1 MGLGTEVRVPVGG
14 STVVGCAPVSC
25 VPVHTPA
32 SSGGRCC
39 THARMDMCATGMCSC
54 KHVWSMCVHAC
65 EHAQACTVQCI
76 VATRVRVCTCQ
87 CIRAVVS
94 VCVCVCS
101 TVVWHGC
108 THALGSFWMSA
119 SVTAGNAGPGG
130 ECGCSELH
138 VPHDGA
144 GCPGDPAGGP
154 MGHSW
159 SAFPLEISNLHSLYL
174 CLCPV
179 FAPWIFD

>member
-1 MGLGTEVRVPVGG
+1 MGLGTEARVPVGG

-25 VPVHTPA
+25 VPVHTPV

-94 VCVCVCS
+94 VCVCVQHSGLAWLYACPGKLLDVS
-101 TVVWHGC
+101 I
-108 THALGSFWMSA
+108 
-119 SVTAGNAGPGG
+119 GNSRK
-130 ECGCSELH
+130 C
-138 VPHDGA
+138 GA
-144 GCPGDPAGGP
+144 GR
-154 MGHSW
+154 
-159 SAFPLEISNLHSLYL
+159 
-174 CLCPV
+174 
-179 FAPWIFD
+179 